1 MSPFDK
7 YAKTLSYFLP
17 ARMRDEV
24 VREVMSNLYEELEAE
39 AKTDQEGDREQ
50 MMKRILTRKPPARA
64 LAGSFVEKRHELI
77 GGRVYPVYKWTLWA
91 SLITTLITI
100 SSLSLMDGF
109 RWEMLGEL
117 AISSVVV
124 FTIIT
129 LIFVAIDQLEP
140 LRHVAESMSMIRT
153 QEFTQVKTAVLD
165 VTNLPPRYRLHRR
178 VLAIVLLFCLN
189 VVPDQVGLVM
199 LISEPHFRVST
210 YPILSLQF
218 LGVPRLVISA
228 WCVTIIL
235 VDAFLA
241 WKKSSRFELMTDMF
255 LQCAGLLVGLFL
267 LINGH
272 IFAIPH
278 PAQVASYPN
287 DLRIAMNTV
296 VAPPLFQSLMI
307 IFWLGWLARAW
318 GFFQRFRL
326 HVLSS
331 VL

>member
-7 YAKTLSYFLP
+7 YAKALSYFLP
-17 ARMRDEV
+17 VRMRDEV

-39 AKTDQEGDREQ
+39 VAADQGSDREQ
-50 MMKRILTRKPPARA
+50 MMKRILARHPSA
-64 LAGSFVEKRHELI
+64 RVLAGSFVEKRSELI
-77 GGRVYPVYKWTLWA
+77 GRRVYPVYKWTLWA
-91 SLITTLITI
+91 ALVTTLITV

-140 LRHVAESMSMIRT
+140 LRHVAESMSMVQT
-153 QEFTQVKTAVLD
+153 QELAQVKTAVRE
-165 VTNLPPRYRLHRR
+165 VVNVSPRYRLHRR

-189 VVPDQVGLVM
+189 VVPDQIGLVM

-210 YPILSLQF
+210 YPILSSQF
-218 LGVPRLVISA
+218 LGVPRLVVSA
-228 WCVTIIL
+228 WCVAVLL
-235 VDAFLA
+235 VDAFST
-241 WKKSSRFELMTDMF
+241 WKKFARFEFVTDMS
-255 LQCAGLLVGLFL
+255 LQCAGLLAGLFL
-267 LINGH
+267 LINGQ
-272 IFAIPH
+272 IFSVPN
-278 PAQVASYPN
+278 PVQLASYPD

-307 IFWLGWLARAW
+307 IFWLSWFAKVW
-318 GFFQRFRL
+318 GFFQRYRL
-326 HVLSS
+326 HMSS
-331 VL
+331 NAA